1 MTVVKPM
8 GTKLNQDPGSNQN
21 GFSLIEILIA
31 MAILALAMLA
41 AATMQLG
48 SIRNNASGNTVTQA
62 NMLAKAQMEVL
73 KNTPDIEDLVDG
85 DEFNI
90 DADGQPGGIY
100 NRSWR
105 VVNRGAT
112 ARRITVTVEWTK
124 RGKSRT
130 IVIASNTRGNGV

>member
-1 MTVVKPM
+1 M
-8 GTKLNQDPGSNQN
+8 GTSLKPDLASNQD

-62 NMLAKAQMEVL
+62 SMLAKAQMEVL
-73 KNTPDIEDLVDG
+73 KNTPDIEDIADG
-85 DEFNI
+85 NEFNI
-90 DADGQPGGIY
+90 DADGQPDGIY

-105 VVNRGAT
+105 VVNRGAN

-124 RGKSRT
+124 RGKSRS
-130 IVIASNTRGNGV
+130 IVISSNTRGNGV

>member
-1 MTVVKPM
+1 M
-8 GTKLNQDPGSNQN
+8 GTCLRPDIAPDQQ
-21 GFSLIEILIA
+21 GFSIIEILMA

-73 KNTPDIEDLVDG
+73 KNKPDIDDLVDG

-90 DADGQPGGIY
+90 DADGKPGGIY

-112 ARRITVTVEWTK
+112 ARRITVTVEWTR
-124 RGKSRT
+124 RGRSKS
-130 IVIASNTRGNGV
+130 IIISSNTRGNGV

>member
-1 MTVVKPM
+1 MKSMATSLKPDLA
-8 GTKLNQDPGSNQN
+8 GNQQ
-21 GFSLIEILIA
+21 GFSIIEILIA

-62 NMLAKAQMEVL
+62 SMLAKAQMEVL
-73 KNTPDIEDLVDG
+73 KNTPEIEDIIDG

-124 RGKSRT
+124 RGQSRT
-130 IVIASNTRGNGV
+130 ITISSNTRGNGV